1 MLSMRNSEEN
11 STPLEL
17 PPSSPLLFVVSGPSG
32 VGKDTVVD
40 QIKSKH
46 PEIHYA
52 ITATTRPARTGES
65 NGVSYHFRTLEQ
77 FRNLTNDGELFEW
90 AEVYGNYYGVPKFEL
105 REAMTQRKD
114 VIVKVDVQGAAT
126 IKGLIPN
133 AVLIFIA
140 PYSVN
145 ELLQRHFRRR
155 TETGMDLSLR
165 METAKQEVAE
175 LTLFDYVIMNKQGEL
190 VRAVALLE
198 SIIAAERSRARP
210 RVIAPGSF

>member
-1 MLSMRNSEEN
+1 M
-11 STPLEL
+11 
-17 PPSSPLLFVVSGPSG
+17 LFVVSGPSG

-40 QIKSKH
+40 QIKPKH

-65 NGVSYHFRTLEQ
+65 NGVSYHFRTVEQ
-77 FRNLTNDGELFEW
+77 FRNLISDGELFEW

-105 REAMTQRKD
+105 REATTQRKD
-114 VIVKVDVQGAAT
+114 VLVKVDVQGAAT
-126 IKGLIPN
+126 IRGLIPN

-140 PYSVN
+140 PYAVS

-155 TETGMDLSLR
+155 TEIGMDLNRR
-165 METAKQEVAE
+165 METAKKEVAE
-175 LTLFDYVIMNKQGEL
+175 MGTFDYLIINKQGEL

-198 SIIAAERSRARP
+198 SIIVAERSRARP